1 VLYNELDSLVEGVE
15 PVRSQSFLRGAF
27 VLAVAGIV
35 SKVLGALYRFAL
47 PYFLSD
53 DGLGLY
59 QMAYPIYT
67 TLLSLSAMGIP
78 IAISKLVS
86 EKLAK
91 GDGRNARRVFRI
103 AFMMLALVG
112 FAFTVVLIVAAP
124 AFAEFVLKEPRAVT
138 TITAI
143 APAIF
148 FVSVMAAYRGLFQ
161 GFQQMEFHAV
171 SQVVEQIVRVGT
183 IFLLVI
189 VLIPYGTRWQ
199 AAGANFGAV
208 TGGIAGLLYLVYSY
222 MRRRSEINSKFA
234 DTGGKVREEGTLE
247 VVYRILRLAVP
258 VSLAGVMLPLVS
270 FLDSIVVPSRLHVAG
285 FGEESTALY
294 GILTAKAMPFI
305 NAPTV
310 ITAALALS
318 LVPAISEALASDN
331 EALVRH
337 RARAGIRVTFLLNMP
352 AAAGLFL
359 LSRQVPDMLWNAPE
373 VGGPLSILTAGML
386 FLTVQQ
392 ATSGVLQGL
401 GRPELP
407 VRNLFAG
414 AMVKIAVTWYLTALP
429 AWNINGA
436 AVGTVLGF
444 LTAAALNLTEV
455 QLKIGKVLDVF
466 DMLLRPAA
474 AVLIMGVAV
483 RVGYDTLL
491 SMTGSNAVSTLATVG
506 LGVVVYGIAIILVGG
521 LRKNDL
527 DLIPLLGPWLA
538 RLFQRIGV
546 LDD

>member
-1 VLYNELDSLVEGVE
+1 
-15 PVRSQSFLRGAF
+15 
-27 VLAVAGIV
+27 
-35 SKVLGALYRFAL
+35 
-47 PYFLSD
+47 
-53 DGLGLY
+53 
-59 QMAYPIYT
+59 
-67 TLLSLSAMGIP
+67 
-78 IAISKLVS
+78 
-86 EKLAK
+86 
-91 GDGRNARRVFRI
+91 
-103 AFMMLALVG
+103 
-112 FAFTVVLIVAAP
+112 
-124 AFAEFVLKEPRAVT
+124 
-138 TITAI
+138 
-143 APAIF
+143 
-148 FVSVMAAYRGLFQ
+148 
-161 GFQQMEFHAV
+161 
-171 SQVVEQIVRVGT
+171 
-183 IFLLVI
+183 
-189 VLIPYGTRWQ
+189 
-199 AAGANFGAV
+199 
-208 TGGIAGLLYLVYSY
+208 
-222 MRRRSEINSKFA
+222 
-234 DTGGKVREEGTLE
+234 
-247 VVYRILRLAVP
+247 
-258 VSLAGVMLPLVS
+258 
-270 FLDSIVVPSRLHVAG
+270 
-285 FGEESTALY
+285 
-294 GILTAKAMPFI
+294 MPFI